1 MPLQA
6 SQIMMVPHH
15 RLPKSFL
22 FLHVELTRKNGVS
35 KGGDSLMCNEVAYSK
50 ATGLIYYNV
59 EWVNSVDTLAALPP
73 PCERSVSTWTLHG
86 WTAGAETSEREIY
99 LRATLACSSRLP
111 SLPQASRS
119 YVPFAPSCLNS
130 LTPDAHRAG
139 PLHPIAGSA
148 EAARCPSFPA
158 STFG

>member
-1 MPLQA
+1 
-6 SQIMMVPHH
+6 
-15 RLPKSFL
+15 
-22 FLHVELTRKNGVS
+22 
-35 KGGDSLMCNEVAYSK
+35 MCNEVAYSK

-119 YVPFAPSCLNS
+119 YVPFAP
-130 LTPDAHRAG
+130 
-139 PLHPIAGSA
+139 
-148 EAARCPSFPA
+148 PA
-158 STFG
+158 STRSLLMPTEQAAPPHRRFSASAALFLLSGLDCRLIP